1 MISIFN
7 CQVIILIK
15 GIIYNFPFFL
25 ILNFILYYCCYISHE
40 PFRKEGIT
48 GLCYSIFFKHLGKTG
63 ELRIVLD
70 FIVSKL
76 FMVSAAFFCVLCK
89 VETHQREILL
99 ALFSVFCKVETHQR
113 EILSAVFSVLC
124 KVETH

>member
-1 MISIFN
+1 MLF
-7 CQVIILIK
+7 
-15 GIIYNFPFFL
+15 Y
-25 ILNFILYYCCYISHE
+25 
-40 PFRKEGIT
+40 
-48 GLCYSIFFKHLGKTG
+48 IFFKHLGKTG

-70 FIVSKL
+70 FIVFKL

-99 ALFSVFCKVETHQR
+99 ALFSVLCKVETQQR

-124 KVETH
+124 KVETHQRYILFEE

>member
-1 MISIFN
+1 M
-7 CQVIILIK
+7 K

-40 PFRKEGIT
+40 RDCVILF
-48 GLCYSIFFKHLGKTG
+48 FFKHLGKTG

-70 FIVSKL
+70 FIVFKL

-99 ALFSVFCKVETHQR
+99 ALFSVLCKVETQQR

-124 KVETH
+124 KVETHQRDILFEE